1 MVFIGV
7 LMFRRARDVQLQ
19 DSIDEGK
26 RYNPLWYSLDLFLPF
41 IDLQAA
47 GVWMPRQDSWLRRH
61 YARVHTILGWVLIPI
76 GLAAIT
82 GIIK

>member
-1 MVFIGV
+1 
-7 LMFRRARDVQLQ
+7 MFRRARDVQLQ